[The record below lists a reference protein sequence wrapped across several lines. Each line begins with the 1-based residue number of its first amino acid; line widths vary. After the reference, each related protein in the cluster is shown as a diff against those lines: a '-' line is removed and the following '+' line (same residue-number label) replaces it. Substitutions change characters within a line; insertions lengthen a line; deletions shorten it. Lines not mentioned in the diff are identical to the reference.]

1 MTTSTSGAWIP
12 GVGIC
17 QSMGPQTQRRT
28 DNTRGD
34 LHLPLRAVQR
44 LFSYNFLFV
53 YGMERTDVSE
63 VGDNTGGPRGV
74 GRPFEISGSTTI
86 HTVPLGVEKMSLL
99 LSSSSAEQRVPS
111 ANPFNAD
118 SAVRF

>member
-34 LHLPLRAVQR
+34 LHLPLRAVQC

-86 HTVPLGVEKMSLL
+86 HTVPLGVRKCLSFSLQVQQNNVFHRQI
-99 LSSSSAEQRVPS
+99 LSTRIAW
-111 ANPFNAD
+111 
-118 SAVRF
+118 